1 MAKSK
6 LSPKIKLNKENFE
19 PLLQERVNNEISKYV
34 INTNEID
41 ESMRY
46 ALSNPGKRVRPLL
59 SYLVG
64 DVFNLNLNKLDST
77 ASAIEIIHTYSLV
90 HDDLPCMD
98 DDNLRRGKPTL
109 HVKYSESTAVLAGDA
124 MASLAIDIILHDL
137 NLSSDLKVQLLQFL
151 MKTIGPEGM
160 ILGQIQDISFEN
172 TSVTEEEILKMNEL
186 KTGALVEFSMLA
198 PVIIAGEDIKQWGK
212 IAKKV
217 GITFQL
223 IDDLLDIQ
231 ETEEK
236 VGKATKKDKKKNKK
250 NYPICFGVNKTRD
263 KIKEYQNEVEILLS
277 EMNLSNHPI
286 SIYIN
291 KLFAR
296 QK

>member
-19 PLLQERVNNEISKYV
+19 SLLQERVNNEISKYV

-277 EMNLSNHPI
+277 EMNLSDHPI

>member
-19 PLLQERVNNEISKYV
+19 SLLLERVNNQISKYI

-64 DVFNLNLNKLDST
+64 DVFNVNLNKLDGT

-124 MASLAIDIILHDL
+124 MASLAIDIILCDL

-160 ILGQIQDISFEN
+160 ILGQIQDISFEDKL
-172 TSVTEEEILKMNEL
+172 VTEEEILKMNEL

-198 PVIIAGEDIKQWGK
+198 PVIIAEEDIKQWGK

-236 VGKATKKDKKKNKK
+236 LGKAAKKDKKKNKK

-263 KIKEYQNEVEILLS
+263 KIKEYQNEVEMLLS
-277 EMNLSNHPI
+277 EMNLSDHPI

>member
-1 MAKSK
+1 MAKSNLTSK
-6 LSPKIKLNKENFE
+6 RNLSKHNFE
-19 PLLQERVNNEISKYV
+19 STLQQRVNEKISKYV
-34 INTNEID
+34 INSNEID
-41 ESMRY
+41 KSMRY
-46 ALSNPGKRVRPLL
+46 ALANPGKRVRPLL
-59 SYLVG
+59 CYLVG
-64 DVFNLNLNKLDST
+64 DALNLDLKILDGT

-98 DDNLRRGKPTL
+98 NDDLRRGKPTL

-124 MASLAIDIILHDL
+124 MASLAIDIILQDKKL
-137 NLSSDLKVQLLQFL
+137 NSDLKVELLKLL

-172 TSVTEEEILKMNEL
+172 QSVTEKQIIKMNEL

-198 PVIIAGEDIKQWGK
+198 PVIIAGKKISKWKE
-212 IAKKV
+212 IAKRI

-231 ETEEK
+231 ESKESL
-236 VGKATKKDKKKNKK
+236 GKAANKDKKKNKK
-250 NYPICFGVNKTRD
+250 NYPICFGVNKTRS
-263 KIKEYQNEVEILLS
+263 KIENYQNEVEILLNN
-277 EMNLSNHPI
+277 MKLSSHPI

-291 KLFAR
+291 KLFYR
-296 QK
+296 QR

>member
-19 PLLQERVNNEISKYV
+19 SLLQERVNNEISKYV

-98 DDNLRRGKPTL
+98 DDDLRRGRPTL

-160 ILGQIQDISFEN
+160 ILGQIQDITFEN
-172 TSVTEEEILKMNEL
+172 ISVTEEEILKMNEL

-277 EMNLSNHPI
+277 EMNLSDHPI

>member
-1 MAKSK
+1 MAKPN
-6 LSPKIKLNKENFE
+6 LSPKINLNKHNFE
-19 PLLQERVNNEISKYV
+19 SLLQERVNNEISKYV
-34 INTNEID
+34 INSNEID
-41 ESMRY
+41 KSMHY

-59 SYLVG
+59 TYLVG
-64 DVFNLNLNKLDST
+64 DVLNLDFNKLDGT

-98 DDNLRRGKPTL
+98 NDDLRRGKPTL

-124 MASLAIDIILHDL
+124 MASLAIDIILQDENL
-137 NLSSDLKVQLLQFL
+137 NSDLKVELLQFL

-160 ILGQIQDISFEN
+160 ILGQIQDISFES
-172 TSVTEEEILKMNEL
+172 TSANEEEIIKMNEL

-198 PVIIAGEDIKQWGK
+198 PVIIAGERTDQWKK
-212 IAKKV
+212 IAKRV

-231 ETEEK
+231 QSEENL
-236 VGKATKKDKKKNKK
+236 GKAAKKDKKKNKK
-250 NYPICFGVNKTRD
+250 NYPICFGADKTRD
-263 KIKEYQNEVEILLS
+263 KIKEYQDDVKTILS
-277 EMNLSNHPI
+277 DMNLTDHPI

-291 KLFAR
+291 KLFDR
-296 QK
+296 QR

>member
-1 MAKSK
+1 MAKSNLTSK
-6 LSPKIKLNKENFE
+6 RNLSKHNFE
-19 PLLQERVNNEISKYV
+19 STLQQRVNEKISKYV
-34 INTNEID
+34 INSNEID
-41 ESMRY
+41 KSMRY
-46 ALSNPGKRVRPLL
+46 ALANPGKRVRPLL
-59 SYLVG
+59 CYLVG
-64 DVFNLNLNKLDST
+64 DALNLDFKILDGT

-98 DDNLRRGKPTL
+98 NDDLRRGKPTL

-124 MASLAIDIILHDL
+124 MASLAIDIILQDKKL
-137 NLSSDLKVQLLQFL
+137 NSDLKVELLKLL

-172 TSVTEEEILKMNEL
+172 QSVTEKQIIKMNEL

-198 PVIIAGEDIKQWGK
+198 PVIIAGKKISKWKE
-212 IAKKV
+212 IAKRI

-231 ETEEK
+231 ESKESL
-236 VGKATKKDKKKNKK
+236 GKAANKDKKKNKK
-250 NYPICFGVNKTRD
+250 NYPICFGVNKTRS
-263 KIKEYQNEVEILLS
+263 KIENYQNEVEILLND
-277 EMNLSNHPI
+277 MKLSSHPI

-291 KLFAR
+291 KLFYR
-296 QK
+296 QR

>member
-19 PLLQERVNNEISKYV
+19 SLLQERVNNEISKYV

-98 DDNLRRGKPTL
+98 DDDLRRGKPTL

-137 NLSSDLKVQLLQFL
+137 NLSSALKVQLLQFL

-198 PVIIAGEDIKQWGK
+198 PVIIAGGDIKQWGK

-236 VGKATKKDKKKNKK
+236 LGKASKKDKKKNKK

-263 KIKEYQNEVEILLS
+263 KIKEYQNEVEILLR
-277 EMNLSNHPI
+277 EMNLSDHPI

>member
-19 PLLQERVNNEISKYV
+19 SLLQERVNNQISKYV
-34 INTNEID
+34 INTNEVD

-64 DVFNLNLNKLDST
+64 DVFNLNFNKLDGT

-98 DDNLRRGKPTL
+98 DDDLRRGKPTL

-172 TSVTEEEILKMNEL
+172 ISATEEEILKMNEL

-198 PVIIAGEDIKQWGK
+198 PVIIAGEDIKQWKK

-236 VGKATKKDKKKNKK
+236 LGKAAKKDKKKNKK
-250 NYPICFGVNKTRD
+250 NYPLCFGVNKTRD
-263 KIKEYQNEVEILLS
+263 KIKEYKNEVEMLLS
-277 EMNLSNHPI
+277 EMNLSDHPI

-296 QK
+296 QN

>member
-19 PLLQERVNNEISKYV
+19 SLLQERVNNEISKYV

-98 DDNLRRGKPTL
+98 DDDLRRGKPTL

-137 NLSSDLKVQLLQFL
+137 NLSSDLKVQILQFL

-198 PVIIAGEDIKQWGK
+198 PVIIAGGDIKQWGK

-236 VGKATKKDKKKNKK
+236 LGKASKKDKKKNKK

-263 KIKEYQNEVEILLS
+263 KIKEYQNEVEMLLS
-277 EMNLSNHPI
+277 EMNLSDHPI

>member
-1 MAKSK
+1 MAKPN
-6 LSPKIKLNKENFE
+6 LSPKINLNKHNFE
-19 PLLQERVNNEISKYV
+19 SLLQERVNNEISKYV
-34 INTNEID
+34 INSNEID
-41 ESMRY
+41 KSMHY

-59 SYLVG
+59 TYLVG
-64 DVFNLNLNKLDST
+64 DVLNLDFNKLDGT

-98 DDNLRRGKPTL
+98 NDDLRRGKPTL

-124 MASLAIDIILHDL
+124 MASLAIDIILQDVNL
-137 NLSSDLKVQLLQFL
+137 NSDLKVKLLQFL

-160 ILGQIQDISFEN
+160 ILGQIQDISFER
-172 TSVTEEEILKMNEL
+172 TSASEEEIIKMNEL

-198 PVIIAGEDIKQWGK
+198 PVIIAGERIDQWEK
-212 IAKKV
+212 IAKRV

-231 ETEEK
+231 ESEENL
-236 VGKATKKDKKKNKK
+236 GKAAKKDKKKNKK
-250 NYPICFGVNKTRD
+250 NYPICFGVVKTKD
-263 KIKEYQNEVEILLS
+263 KIKEYQDDVKTILS
-277 EMNLSNHPI
+277 DMNLTDHPI

-291 KLFAR
+291 KLFDR
-296 QK
+296 QR

>member
-198 PVIIAGEDIKQWGK
+198 PVIIAGEDIKQWEK

-277 EMNLSNHPI
+277 EMNLSDHPI

>member
-19 PLLQERVNNEISKYV
+19 SLLQERVNNEISKYV

-98 DDNLRRGKPTL
+98 DDDLRRGRPTL

-160 ILGQIQDISFEN
+160 ILGQIQDITFEN
-172 TSVTEEEILKMNEL
+172 ISVTEEEILKMNEL

-198 PVIIAGEDIKQWGK
+198 PVIIAGEDIKQWEK

-231 ETEEK
+231 ESEENL
-236 VGKATKKDKKKNKK
+236 GKAAKKDMKKNKK
-250 NYPICFGVNKTRD
+250 NYPICFGVDKTRD
-263 KIKEYQNEVEILLS
+263 KIKEYQDDVSIILS
-277 EMNLSNHPI
+277 DMNLSEHPI

-291 KLFAR
+291 KLFDR
-296 QK
+296 QR

>member
-1 MAKSK
+1 MAKSNLTSK
-6 LSPKIKLNKENFE
+6 RNLSKHNFE
-19 PLLQERVNNEISKYV
+19 STLQQRVNKKISKYV
-34 INTNEID
+34 INSNEID
-41 ESMRY
+41 KSMRY
-46 ALSNPGKRVRPLL
+46 ALANPGKRVRPLL
-59 SYLVG
+59 CYLVG
-64 DVFNLNLNKLDST
+64 DALNLDLKILDGT

-98 DDNLRRGKPTL
+98 NDDLRRGKPTL

-124 MASLAIDIILHDL
+124 MASLAIDIILQDKKL
-137 NLSSDLKVQLLQFL
+137 NSDLKVELLKLL

-172 TSVTEEEILKMNEL
+172 QSVTEKQIIKMNEL

-198 PVIIAGEDIKQWGK
+198 PVIIAGKK
-212 IAKKV
+212 ISKWKEIARRI

-231 ETEEK
+231 ESKESL
-236 VGKATKKDKKKNKK
+236 GKAANKDKKKNKK
-250 NYPICFGVNKTRD
+250 NYPICFGVNKTRS
-263 KIKEYQNEVEILLS
+263 KIENYQNEVEILLND
-277 EMNLSNHPI
+277 MKLSSHPI

-291 KLFAR
+291 KLFYR
-296 QK
+296 QR